1 MRKIFTLLTAF
12 LTILCLW
19 HAAMGS
25 FMLLGIST
33 RPAAFMG
40 CLVGILA
47 VCHILLG
54 CRFWLRT
61 LRQGQCFY
69 YSHAN
74 RLFWLRRGSGVAVV
88 LLFLFHWHVFG
99 SMEDTHYMLYEFTTF
114 KLITQFLF
122 VSMLFLHIGLNIR
135 PLLLALG
142 MPHIAVHTRDLYS
155 VLFILY
161 LFMIGSL
168 LYYYAG
174 WQYV

>member
-1 MRKIFTLLTAF
+1 MRKVFTLLTAI
-12 LTILCLW
+12 LTLLCLW
-19 HAAMGS
+19 HAAMGG

-40 CLVGILA
+40 CLAGILT
-47 VCHILLG
+47 VFHILLG

-61 LRQGQCFY
+61 LKQGQCFY
-69 YSHAN
+69 YSYAN
-74 RLFWLRRGSGVAVV
+74 RLFWLRRGSGIAVL

-99 SMEDTHYMLYEFTTF
+99 GMQGTHYVLYEFTVF
-114 KLITQFLF
+114 KFITQFLF

-142 MPHIAVHTRDLYS
+142 IRQAAVHTRDVYS
-155 VLFILY
+155 VLFVFY
-161 LFMIGSL
+161 LFIIGSL
-168 LYYYAG
+168 IYYYAG